1 MGDKQAAYGPL
12 ADLMSAAEVARTLKV
27 SRATVRSW
35 FDRGLRR
42 YRLGVRDWVSEAE
55 LYAFVKERLGR
66 GPGLPKRGAQSIP
79 DRHQT
84 EAD

>member
-1 MGDKQAAYGPL
+1 MGKTEAAYGPL

-42 YRLGVRDWVSEAE
+42 YRLGLRDWVSEAE
-55 LYAFVKERLGR
+55 LYAFVKERLSR
-66 GPGLPKRGAQSIP
+66 GPGLPKRSAQPTP
-79 DRHQT
+79 DRGQT